1 MIEEIE
7 HLLCTMR
14 ELTTGRSF
22 EMLHSVFAFL
32 IHIIQSLFGN
42 IFVVCCLISLGL
54 LVGELIWYR
63 VKRHRRID

>member
-1 MIEEIE
+1 
-7 HLLCTMR
+7 
-14 ELTTGRSF
+14 
-22 EMLHSVFAFL
+22 MLHSVFAFL